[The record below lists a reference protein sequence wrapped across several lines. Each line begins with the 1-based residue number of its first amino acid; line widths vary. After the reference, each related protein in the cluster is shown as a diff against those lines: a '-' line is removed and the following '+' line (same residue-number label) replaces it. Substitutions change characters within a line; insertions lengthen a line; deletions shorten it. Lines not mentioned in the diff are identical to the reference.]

1 MTRYLSSSQ
10 SKISSNGNSV
20 EPVSSLWF
28 KPDLEL
34 IGVKLEIEFEVEN
47 LINEYGCLLSNS
59 DLITKSVMD

>member
-1 MTRYLSSSQ
+1 
-10 SKISSNGNSV
+10 V
-20 EPVSSLWF
+20 EAVSSLWF

-59 DLITKSVMD
+59 DLITESVMD